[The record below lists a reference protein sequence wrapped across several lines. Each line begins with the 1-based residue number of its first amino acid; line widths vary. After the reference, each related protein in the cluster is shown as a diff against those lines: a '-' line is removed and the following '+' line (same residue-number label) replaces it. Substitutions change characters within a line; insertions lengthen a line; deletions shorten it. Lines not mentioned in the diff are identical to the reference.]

1 MTIETEELRDVIH
14 QYRGQALREEKGEV
28 EVTPRVDSF
37 SLTDLLAPERPTFQR
52 LNPEDAVY
60 VMTFRL
66 LRWSQPPELGEKAL
80 AIVLYSAGREIGEKA
95 VERGLIGNID
105 DLMSFTLNQ
114 RIGLFD
120 ILEVGSNK
128 IQILVYES
136 ISSSGIPNIG
146 KAVCHFERGLIA
158 GVLHK
163 LTGRRVAVRETH
175 CWGLGYTHDRFEAVL
190 E

>member
-1 MTIETEELRDVIH
+1 MELEDLSNVIR
-14 QYRGQALREEKGEV
+14 QYREQALREERGEA
-28 EVTPRVDSF
+28 ELSPRVESF
-37 SLTDLLAPERPTFQR
+37 TLTDLLAAERPTFQS

-95 VERGLIGNID
+95 VERGLVSSIEELAN
-105 DLMSFTLNQ
+105 FTLNQ
-114 RIGLFD
+114 RIG
-120 ILEVGSNK
+120 ILDVLEAGEK
-128 IQILVYES
+128 HARILVYES

-146 KAVCHFERGLIA
+146 RAVCHFERGLIA
-158 GVLHK
+158 GSLHR
-163 LTGRRVAVRETH
+163 LTGRRVTVRENH
-175 CWGLGYTHDRFEAVL
+175 CWGLGYTHDSFEVTI